1 MCSCCRIWIEPKRP
15 SRIPAIFQR
24 EMTEKAVSP
33 FSKGFGEEK
42 KEIFFFLISGMGNRF
57 SKIGITC
64 FSSFKDYLKAKILF
78 YFIFS
83 FLILKY
89 LTNVMMPQLA

>member
-1 MCSCCRIWIEPKRP
+1 
-15 SRIPAIFQR
+15 
-24 EMTEKAVSP
+24 
-33 FSKGFGEEK
+33 
-42 KEIFFFLISGMGNRF
+42 MGNRF

-89 LTNVMMPQLA
+89 LTNVMMPQFDLIDPEGTRNKVASFFF